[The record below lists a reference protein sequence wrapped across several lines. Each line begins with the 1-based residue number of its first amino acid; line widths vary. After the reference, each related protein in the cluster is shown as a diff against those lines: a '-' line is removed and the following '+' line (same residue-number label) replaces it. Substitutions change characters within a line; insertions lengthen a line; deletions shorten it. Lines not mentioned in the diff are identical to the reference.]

1 MESPSQQLL
10 LKQHEVA
17 QQRVGLSIIRESD
30 GSQNVLYQ
38 ISPEKQVKTEAVTTD
53 NPLRNSLPQW

>member
-1 MESPSQQLL
+1 MESSSQQLL

-17 QQRVGLSIIRESD
+17 QQRVGLNIIRESD

-38 ISPEKQVKTEAVTTD
+38 ISPEKQVKVEAVTTD
-53 NPLRNSLPQW
+53 NPLKTSLPWW

>member
-1 MESPSQQLL
+1 MESPSQQLF

-17 QQRVGLSIIRESD
+17 QQRVGLKIIRESN

-38 ISPEKQVKTEAVTTD
+38 ISPEKEEKIEAITTD
-53 NPLRNSLPQW
+53 NPLKNSLP